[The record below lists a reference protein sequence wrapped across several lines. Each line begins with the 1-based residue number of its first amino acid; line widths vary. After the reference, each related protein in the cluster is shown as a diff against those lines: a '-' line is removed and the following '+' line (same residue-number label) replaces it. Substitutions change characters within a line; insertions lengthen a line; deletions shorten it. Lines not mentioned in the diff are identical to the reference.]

1 MNQEPTLFGLKN
13 TNRDFKSQAD
23 WGKNIF
29 NNAFPIS
36 LACYMHSK
44 GMQLV
49 YLGLDENLR
58 VTHGMLGIEE
68 LFGHNITD
76 DSLFFAFES
85 LYIPYEQFTASSLP
99 RIDLV
104 TCLTSQQGVIERCMK
119 CIEIKLTAVPDN
131 STADFDEAEYG
142 PEIVVRPDTIVYL
155 ALSIATNYLTNR
167 NRLSKLIGSAAE
179 QIADWNSPT
188 EVAKKL
194 DTICDA
200 LDNVLKDSINQ
211 QKPLVLQP
219 IWKTNGKSLELDTN
233 CLDTFVWS
241 DYGFTRLFID
251 NLQRASSNDKITRP
265 MRACVWLF
273 KMLTEFA
280 EEGKI
285 NHSAIIRNINFG
297 SQTDKAFAVSGRTTK
312 NYLRSPELARPR
324 IKKEELRNIILN
336 GGHKM
341 LSPERRF
348 DAAILSNAS
357 LFE

>member
-1 MNQEPTLFGLKN
+1 MTNGPTLFGLKN
-13 TNRDFKSQAD
+13 TNRDFNNHSD

-29 NNAFPIS
+29 NNAFPTS

-44 GMQLV
+44 GIQPV
-49 YLGLDENLR
+49 YLFLNEKLKVEHGKLD
-58 VTHGMLGIEE
+58 VKE
-68 LFGHNITD
+68 LFGHDPLD

-85 LYIPYEQFTASSLP
+85 LYVPYEQLVASSLP

-104 TCLTSQQGVIERCMK
+104 TCLTSKQGIIDK
-119 CIEIKLTAVPDN
+119 CIKGVEIKLTAVPDN
-131 STADFDEAEYG
+131 STAEQEEDNYG
-142 PEIVVRPDTIVYL
+142 PEIVIRPDTIVYL
-155 ALSIATNYLTNR
+155 ALSIATNYISNR
-167 NRLSKLIGSAAE
+167 KRLVELVGNIDE
-179 QIADWNSPT
+179 QISDWNSPSQIS
-188 EVAKKL
+188 KKL
-194 DTICDA
+194 DMFCTVIN
-200 LDNVLKDSINQ
+200 NVLSDSLDM

-219 IWKTNGKSLELDTN
+219 IWKTNGKSLELDEN

-251 NLQRASSNDKITRP
+251 NLQRNHSDDKVTRP
-265 MRACVWLF
+265 MRTCVWLI
-273 KMLTEFA
+273 KMLIEFA
-280 EEGKI
+280 KEGKF

-297 SQTDKAFAVSGRTTK
+297 SQTDKAFAVSGRITR
-312 NYLRSPELARPR
+312 NYLHSPELLKPR
-324 IKKEELRNIILN
+324 IRKEELRNIILN